1 MRPTRNAVV
10 KTEAAG
16 WRPAKTAS
24 QTLGGAPLPRDPQ
37 PEAFPPSCVR
47 LAGWGAG
54 SGKPARAR
62 LLKRAL
68 ASLAIA
74 VLASW
79 PVRAWAQPTAPAA
92 STSSTINPTSG
103 SSSTEE
109 VSVRGVRSSHDIAT
123 ISVGAQEAQDVAGT
137 EGDPVKVVHDLPGVA
152 RPSFSTGQLILWGS
166 SPQDT
171 RTYVDGVEVPAL
183 FHGAALRSTLNADLV
198 RDVTLTP
205 GAYGVDYGRGLG
217 GLVRVETRDLLDA
230 GVHGY
235 VGADALDGS
244 AMIRA
249 AVNDR
254 FRVAAAGRYGWLD
267 GVLRA
272 VDAPN
277 VDTFFAIPRYGDYQ
291 AKAQIDLRLY
301 ERLDAVLLG
310 SDDALTVTIPDADPS
325 RIRGQKTGTSFQ
337 RFYLRYVRALDDGSS
352 VVVTPWFGHD
362 GSTLRASFGG
372 TPAELDAFAW
382 RGGLRAAHR
391 SRQARWLAMTLGID
405 ADGASAN
412 VIRAGSLQIPPRE
425 GDIFVFGRPPGPD
438 VNTDSW
444 SPGAVDVA
452 PYAQLDFDAGPLL
465 VSPGL
470 RVDGFLMTSS
480 RQTPRIGS
488 TPPIGLSHLEATI
501 EPRISMRLQI
511 TERLSL
517 LGAAGLYS
525 QPPDPADLSAVFG
538 NPRLGPGSA
547 EHATLGESLRI
558 TETLSAE
565 VVAFAKWMDNLAFR
579 NPSPTPRLAL
589 ALVQTGAGRSYG
601 VEFFVRQRPW
611 RGLSGWVSYTISR
624 GERRDELGDGW
635 RLFDNDQPHVLTVV
649 ATKVLGAW
657 SFGARLRVATGLPR
671 TPVTGA
677 FYDAK
682 DDQYAPLFGAQN
694 SVRLPDFWQVDV
706 RIDRNVPLGRGLALR
721 VYVEALNVTGNANGE
736 EYVYN
741 IDYTRRG
748 TVHGLPFVALAGAR
762 VDL

>member
-1 MRPTRNAVV
+1 MRRASFVLAVV
-10 KTEAAG
+10 
-16 WRPAKTAS
+16 
-24 QTLGGAPLPRDPQ
+24 
-37 PEAFPPSCVR
+37 
-47 LAGWGAG
+47 
-54 SGKPARAR
+54 
-62 LLKRAL
+62 
-68 ASLAIA
+68 
-74 VLASW
+74 ASW
-79 PVRAWAQPTAPAA
+79 PAQAWAQTTAAA
-92 STSSTINPTSG
+92 PSNSPRSNLAAG
-103 SSSTEE
+103 SSSTVEE
-109 VSVRGVRSSHDIAT
+109 VSVHGVRRSHDIVGV
-123 ISVGAQEAQDVAGT
+123 SVEAQEARDIAGT
-137 EGDPVKVVHDLPGVA
+137 EGDPVKVVQDLPGVA
-152 RPSFSTGQLILWGS
+152 RASFSSGQLIVWGS

-183 FHGAALRSTLNADLV
+183 FHGAGLRSTLNADLV
-198 RDVTLTP
+198 RDVTLIP
-205 GAYGVDYGRGLG
+205 GAYGVDYGRSLG
-217 GLVRVETRDLLDA
+217 GIVRVETRDLSDS

-244 AMIRA
+244 AMVTA
-249 AVNDR
+249 AVSDR
-254 FRVAAAGRYGWLD
+254 VRVAAAGRYGWLD

-277 VDTFFAIPRYGDYQ
+277 VDTFFAVPRYGDYQ
-291 AKAQIDLRLY
+291 AKAQVDLRLH

-310 SDDALTVTIPDADPS
+310 SDDGVTVTIPDAAPS
-325 RIRGQKTGTSFQ
+325 RVRSETTGTSFQ
-337 RFYLRYVRALDDGSS
+337 RFYLRYLRALDDGSS
-352 VVVTPWFGHD
+352 VAVTPWIGHD
-362 GSTLRASFGG
+362 ASTLRATFGAA
-372 TPAELDAFAW
+372 PAELDASAW

-391 SRQARWLAMTLGID
+391 SRQAPWLGMTLGID
-405 ADGASAN
+405 ADYAGGN
-412 VIRAGSLQIPPRE
+412 VSRAGSLQIPPRE
-425 GDIFVFGRPPGPD
+425 GDISVFGRPPGAD

-452 PYAQLDFDAGPLL
+452 PYALLDFEAGPLL

-470 RVDGFLMTSS
+470 RVDTFLMTSS
-480 RQTPRIGS
+480 RKTPRIAS
-488 TPPIGLSHLEATI
+488 TPPIGLSQLEAAV
-501 EPRISMRLQI
+501 EPRISVRLQV

-538 NPRLGPGSA
+538 NPTLGPA
-547 EHATLGESLRI
+547 LADHATLGESLRI

-565 VVAFAKWMDNLAFR
+565 VVAFAKWMDNLAVR
-579 NPSPTPRLAL
+579 DPLPTPKLAQ

-601 VEFFVRQRPW
+601 VQFLVRQRPW

-624 GERRDELGDGW
+624 SERRNGPGEGW

-649 ATKVLGAW
+649 ASKVLGAW
-657 SFGARLRVATGLPR
+657 TVGARVRAASGLPR

-682 DDQYAPLFGAQN
+682 DDQYDPLFGAQN

-706 RIDRNVPLGRGLALR
+706 RVDRSFPLARGVALR
-721 VYVEALNVTGNANGE
+721 VYLEALNVTGNANGE

-748 TVHGLPFVALAGAR
+748 TVNGLPFVALAGAR